1 MNLDFPTIL
10 VLLTLIT
17 GLVWAWD
24 HWVGAPA
31 RRRKA
36 ELPETSADSVREP
49 LLVDWSRSFFP
60 ILLLVLLLRSF
71 IVEPFRI
78 PSNSMMPTLL
88 TGDFILVNKFVYG
101 LRLPVVHTK
110 ILGLGG
116 PERGDVA
123 VFRYPRDPHVDFIK
137 RIVALPGDRIGYRG
151 KTLFVNDHPM
161 PLEKLRTYTGF
172 GSGADTTGFDHVK
185 ENLMGREH
193 EILINTRVPDFPMG
207 CRLARD
213 REYIVPEGHYFVM
226 GDNRDQSNDSR
237 CWGPVP
243 EENLVGKAFMIWM
256 SWDWN
261 GSGSPS
267 WGRIGQ
273 FID

>member
-24 HWVGAPA
+24 RWVGAAA

-36 ELPETSADSVREP
+36 EARGETAREP

-60 ILLLVLLLRSF
+60 VLLIVLLLRSF
-71 IVEPFRI
+71 VAEPFRI

-88 TGDFILVNKFVYG
+88 TGDFILVNKFAYG
-101 LRLPVVHTK
+101 LRLPVAHTK
-110 ILGLGG
+110 ILNLGG

-123 VFRYPRDPHVDFIK
+123 VFRFPQNPHIDFIK
-137 RIVALPGDRIGYRG
+137 RIVALPGDRIRYRD
-151 KTLFVNDHPM
+151 KQLFVNDRPV
-161 PLEKLRTYTGF
+161 PLRKRRIYTGV
-172 GSGADTTGFDHVK
+172 GSGADTTGFDH
-185 ENLMGREH
+185 LQADLLGRKH
-193 EILINTRVPDFPMG
+193 DILINPHAPDFPMG
-207 CRLARD
+207 CGRLRGH
-213 REYIVPEGHYFVM
+213 EYTVPEGHYFVM

-243 EENLVGKAFMIWM
+243 EEHLVGRAFMIWM
-256 SWDWN
+256 SWDW
-261 GSGSPS
+261 SDRWSPN

-273 FID
+273 FIK